1 MTKKN
6 QKEQNVDHFF
16 DQRLLEEVSI
26 LQIQNEANEAEV
38 RLTQECG
45 QIIENLK
52 KNGLSQEERNNLN
65 NQLII
70 KVSDV
75 IMMKNRSKSVN
86 RQSVDLSN

>member
-6 QKEQNVDHFF
+6 QKGQNVDHFF

-52 KNGLSQEERNNLN
+52 KNGLSQEERNNLT
-65 NQLII
+65 L
-70 KVSDV
+70 DD
-75 IMMKNRSKSVN
+75 SKSRTTFSAQVPF
-86 RQSVDLSN
+86 